1 MSASETVEKI
11 VRIKHFSSWKN
22 NKLSTTLFIIQIKFL
37 KSTVLNR
44 ALPSFKWC
52 SHEFTM
58 TVPLKEKISINESVS
73 GMHRVQF
80 SHL

>member
-1 MSASETVEKI
+1 MLKIFKILSKLLFFKLLRGFVMSASETVEKI

-22 NKLSTTLFIIQIKFL
+22 NKLSTSLFIIQIKFL

-52 SHEFTM
+52 
-58 TVPLKEKISINESVS
+58 
-73 GMHRVQF
+73 
-80 SHL
+80 